1 MKVKIII
8 FLFAGIL
15 TCSTLYAQTSSPDS
29 AVLEPPDQISS
40 GIKMKASVSSKE
52 VPLNDTLIF
61 TIQVEWF
68 GELSRYEISEV
79 EDPVVRNFTIQ
90 SNSSSDRREMIDG
103 EMQAIKT
110 FEFELIPLE
119 LGMGYIEGV
128 IVKYIDTKTGEG
140 KHLVTNRLEVKV
152 IDPVP
157 EPGSKKGLI
166 KWVILFLILI
176 VLGVAIFW
184 GQKKRIEK
192 KRRQE
197 EEAAAMAP
205 IEEDYLKQL
214 KASIPINNPD
224 LNLKQGYSQ
233 LSVLLK
239 KYLSEKYGLSATTAI
254 SEEIIQGLK
263 QNDVPESLINNT
275 QEILNKTDIIK
286 FSGSDGERAEL
297 ERLYTL
303 YEDMLDRN
311 LSEAKTKLYK
321 ES

>member
-1 MKVKIII
+1 MKIKIFI
-8 FLFAGIL
+8 FLIAGVL
-15 TCSTLYAQTSSPDS
+15 VFSMLYAQTLPPDS
-29 AVLEPPDQISS
+29 TEIMQPNPVAS

-52 VPLNDTLIF
+52 VPLNRPLIF
-61 TIQVEWF
+61 TIRVEWF

-103 EMQAIKT
+103 ELKAIKT

-128 IVKYIDTKTGEG
+128 IVKYIDTAAGEG

-166 KWVILFLILI
+166 KWVVLFLILI

-184 GQKKRIEK
+184 GQK
-192 KRRQE
+192 RRVENRRKQE

-214 KASIPINNPD
+214 KASVPINNPS
-224 LNLKQGYSQ
+224 LNLKEGYSQ
-233 LSVLLK
+233 LSALLK
-239 KYLSEKYGLSATTAI
+239 KYLSEKYEIPATTAI
-254 SEEIIQGLK
+254 SEEIIQRLK
-263 QNDVPESLINNT
+263 QNDVSESLINNT
-275 QEILNKTDIIK
+275 AEILNTTDVIK
-286 FSGSDGERAEL
+286 FSGSVGERAEL

-311 LSEAKTKLYK
+311 LQEAKTKLYK